1 VRHYALFSAWTESV
15 TKNLCIDYPESIPA
29 MLNMSP
35 DSFEEEAR
43 TALAVKLFEMGR
55 VTSGQAAALA
65 GVSRVAFLLSCRNSG
80 TPTVTWDREELET
93 EFRDQ
98 GQ

>member
-1 VRHYALFSAWTESV
+1 MKT
-15 TKNLCIDYPESIPA
+15 LCIEYPEAIPA

-65 GVSRVAFLLSCRNSG
+65 GVSRVAFLLSCRSYG
-80 TPTVTWDREELET
+80 TPTVTWDREELDM

>member
-1 VRHYALFSAWTESV
+1 
-15 TKNLCIDYPESIPA
+15 
-29 MLNMSP
+29 
-35 DSFEEEAR
+35 
-43 TALAVKLFEMGR
+43 